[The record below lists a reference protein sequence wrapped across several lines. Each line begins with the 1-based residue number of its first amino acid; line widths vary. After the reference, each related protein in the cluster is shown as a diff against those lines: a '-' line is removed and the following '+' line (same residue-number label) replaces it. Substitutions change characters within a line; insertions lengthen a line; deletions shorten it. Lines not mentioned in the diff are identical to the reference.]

1 MEPNS
6 KKSGGAMALCWA
18 ASQGNMAELRRLVA
32 DGYDLNEGDYD
43 NRTAM
48 HLAAS
53 EGQAEVLRY
62 LIAKG
67 VNINPR
73 DRWGGTPLADA
84 LREGQKEVGALLRR
98 AGATE

>member
-1 MEPNS
+1 M
-6 KKSGGAMALCWA
+6 KSDIKTTGVMALDWA
-18 ASQGNMAELRRLVA
+18 AAQGDLHEIQRLVA
-32 DGYDLNEGDYD
+32 SGADLNEGDYD
-43 NRTAM
+43 GRTAI

-53 EGQAEVLRY
+53 EGQEEIVRY

-84 LREGQKEVGALLRR
+84 MRGNHTKVIELLKKHNAQK
-98 AGATE
+98 

>member
-1 MEPNS
+1 MVA
-6 KKSGGAMALCWA
+6 SGVNLA
-18 ASQGNMAELRRLVA
+18 
-32 DGYDLNEGDYD
+32 EGDYD
-43 NRTAM
+43 GRTAI

-53 EGQAEVLRY
+53 EGQEEVVRY

-84 LREGQKEVGALLRR
+84 KRGNHTKVVTLLEKY
-98 AGATE
+98 GGEI

>member
-1 MEPNS
+1 M
-6 KKSGGAMALCWA
+6 KSDIKTTGVMALDWA
-18 ASQGNMAELRRLVA
+18 AFQGDLHEIQRLIASGV
-32 DGYDLNEGDYD
+32 DLNEGDYD
-43 NRTAM
+43 GRTAI

-53 EGQAEVLRY
+53 EGQEEVVKY

-84 LREGQKEVGALLRR
+84 KRGNHAKVAVLLEKHGGQI
-98 AGATE
+98 